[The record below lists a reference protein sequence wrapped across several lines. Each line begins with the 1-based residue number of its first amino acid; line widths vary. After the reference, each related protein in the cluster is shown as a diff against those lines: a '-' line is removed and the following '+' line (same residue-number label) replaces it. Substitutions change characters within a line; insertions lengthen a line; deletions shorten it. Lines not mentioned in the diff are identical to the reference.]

1 MGTKRG
7 LSPVWLQ
14 WLRLIS
20 LWAPHRVV
28 EEKVEISHLSRG
40 GATYATYKLEHFK
53 SGLFGFTGDL
63 FYTFLHFKSPY
74 LWEPNGAQVIVPECL
89 PKDMPYAMATVFP
102 VWFHAWAQCSHLVV
116 VQCVRRGSYCVLGPV
131 WRHQSAGERHLR
143 KSSRSMIHSAPCVLS
158 GRKLKQKAIS
168 FQDQST
174 LKGEKSIFDV
184 DTSQKEHSHV
194 LQYTAYFNP

>member
-1 MGTKRG
+1 M
-7 LSPVWLQ
+7 Q
-14 WLRLIS
+14 LIS
-20 LWAPHRVV
+20 WNTLSQGCLVSQV
-28 EEKVEISHLSRG
+28 TYFTLFCTLSHP
-40 GATYATYKLEHFK
+40 TY
-53 SGLFGFTGDL
+53 GNQTG
-63 FYTFLHFKSPY
+63 P
-74 LWEPNGAQVIVPECL
+74 PECL